1 MELTPRLRAVAD
13 RVPQGARLADVGTD
27 HGYLPVWLIL
37 RGRLSGAI
45 AADLRSGPLERA
57 RQTARQYG
65 VEDRISFR
73 QCDGL
78 AAISGDEVDAVA
90 LAGMGGD
97 TIASILAAAP
107 WTQEKT
113 LLLQPMTGFP
123 SLRYFLQNHGYRIGD
138 ERIAREGERL
148 YTIWTATGGQ
158 MEPLSRAELWVGRQR
173 GDDPLRGAYLD
184 WMAGKAERALAGRLA
199 SRQRE
204 EGEIQA
210 LWEVL
215 EGIRQMRK
223 EL

>member
-13 RVPQGARLADVGTD
+13 QVPQGSRLADVGTD

-37 RGRLSGAI
+37 RGMLSGAI

-57 RQTARQYG
+57 RQTARQHG
-65 VEDRISFR
+65 VEERISFR

-78 AAISGDEVDAVA
+78 SAIGGNEVDAVA

-107 WTQEKT
+107 WTRGKT

-123 SLRYFLQNHGYRIGD
+123 SLRHFLQSHGYCILD

-148 YTIWTATGGQ
+148 YTIWRATGGQ
-158 MEPLSRAELWVGRQR
+158 MDPLSRAELWVGQQR
-173 GDDPLRGAYLD
+173 EDPLRGAYLD
-184 WMAGKAERALAGRLA
+184 RMAGKVERALAGRLA
-199 SRQRE
+199 SRNRE

-210 LWEVL
+210 LWEAL
-215 EGIRQMRK
+215 EGIRHMRK